1 MSTHSRRA
9 AIFLAA
15 VLLVAFVLT
24 GGTQQTPALR
34 LQSSSFQNP
43 GHPSPAQ
50 SAKAP
55 DSSSQGGRTVAFVLK
70 TTAFPL
76 GGSIPKKYTC
86 DGGDLSPALSW
97 SNPPE
102 GTQSFTLIAD
112 DPDAPVGTWTHWII
126 WNIPATATTLPEGMA
141 KAQESADGT
150 RQGTNDFKRIGYG
163 GPCPPPGKPHRY
175 FFKLYALGAKLEVKP
190 GGSRQELERAMK
202 GRMLSQVEIM
212 GRYGR

>member
-1 MSTHSRRA
+1 
-9 AIFLAA
+9 LPG
-15 VLLVAFVLT
+15 L
-24 GGTQQTPALR
+24 
-34 LQSSSFQNP
+34 SFQNSS
-43 GHPSPAQ
+43 HPST
-50 SAKAP
+50 AKFAKPP

-70 TTAFPL
+70 TTAFPE

-102 GTQSFTLIAD
+102 GTQSFALIAD
-112 DPDAPVGTWTHWII
+112 DPDAPIGTWTHWIV
-126 WNIPATATTLPEGMA
+126 WNIPAAAATLPEGMA
-141 KAQESADGT
+141 KAGESADGT

-175 FFKLYALGAKLEVKP
+175 FFKLYALGIKLEVKP
-190 GGSRQELERAMK
+190 GGSRQELERAIK
-202 GRMLSQVEIM
+202 GRVLSQVEIM